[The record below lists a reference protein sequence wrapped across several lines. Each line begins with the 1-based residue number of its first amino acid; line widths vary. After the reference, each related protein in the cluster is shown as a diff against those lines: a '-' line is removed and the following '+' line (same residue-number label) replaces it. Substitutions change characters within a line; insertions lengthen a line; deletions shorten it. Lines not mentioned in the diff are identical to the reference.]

1 MKTLLTLIAAVSV
14 FAGAAFADPVNKLC
28 PVSGKA
34 GDPEVT
40 YAYNKKVS
48 FCCDK
53 CKAKFDKD
61 PASFGEKIAAYKAD
75 SGKCILSGKDIDK
88 AQTSDYK
95 AAVTTCCEKCKAK
108 VEAEP
113 DKFIAKA
120 LKKS

>member
-1 MKTLLTLIAAVSV
+1 MKTLSTLLATLALFV
-14 FAGAAFADPVNKLC
+14 GGAFADPVNKLC

-34 GDPEVT
+34 GDPAVT
-40 YAYNKKVS
+40 YDYAKKIS

-61 PASFGEKIAAYKAD
+61 PASFGDKIAAYKAD
-75 SGKCILSGKDIDK
+75 SAKCILSGKDVDK

-95 AAVTTCCEKCKAK
+95 AAITTCCEKCKAK

-113 DKFIAKA
+113 EKFIAKA

>member
-1 MKTLLTLIAAVSV
+1 MH
-14 FAGAAFADPVNKLC
+14 DPVNKLC

-34 GDPEVT
+34 GDPAVT
-40 YAYNKKVS
+40 YAYSKKIPS
-48 FCCDK
+48 AATS
-53 CKAKFDKD
+53 AKPSSTRI

-75 SGKCILSGKDIDK
+75 SAKCIISGKDIDK

-95 AAVTTCCEKCKAK
+95 AAITTCCDKCKAK

-120 LKKS
+120 LKKA